1 MALSEG
7 DISWQI
13 LRQVVQ
19 DWAGADAELR
29 EFQTLDGGSIS
40 TTLALTLADGHRSV
54 LKITPHRVDR
64 GYADEA
70 HQLKLMKECGLPV
83 PEVYACQV
91 GSLEKPFS
99 YILMEYV
106 EGVDLNAA
114 RSKCSPEQFD
124 AIQSHLA
131 ELLFKLHENTSTHF
145 MRVTAAEPKK
155 FEKWPA
161 CYQDIFEP
169 IWHEVEKSGLL
180 AVKCRKT
187 IAKVYDR
194 LDVLLAHDDPPR
206 LVHWDVWATNLLTR
220 CGEEGNWHVCALLDP
235 HCKYAHAEVELAYL
249 ELFHTSTPALLKA
262 YQQGRRLPPEYHRV
276 RKPVYQLFTI
286 LNHLRLFGKEYIKM
300 MEGAVEKVSALV

>member
-19 DWAGADAELR
+19 DWAGTGAELR

-40 TTLALTLADGHRSV
+40 TTLALTLANGHRSV

-70 HQLKLMKECGLPV
+70 LQLKLMKECGLPV

-91 GSLEKPFS
+91 GSLDKPFS
-99 YILMEYV
+99 YILMEFV

-114 RSKCSPEQFD
+114 RSRCSPEQFD
-124 AIQSHLA
+124 AIQCHLA
-131 ELLFKLHENTSTHF
+131 ELLLKLHEKTAAHF

-161 CYQDIFEP
+161 CYRDIFEP
-169 IWHEVEKSGLL
+169 IWREVEKSGLL
-180 AVKCRKT
+180 PVKTRKT

-194 LDVLLAHDDPPR
+194 LDVLLAHDDVPR

-220 CGEEGNWHVCALLDP
+220 CGEAGNWQICA
-235 HCKYAHAEVELAYL
+235 CSTRTA
-249 ELFHTSTPALLKA
+249 STPMPRWSWPIWSCSTP
-262 YQQGRRLPPEYHRV
+262 RRLHSSR
-276 RKPVYQLFTI
+276 RTSKGGAFRRSTI
-286 LNHLRLFGKEYIKM
+286 AFASRCTSFSRCSITCGC
-300 MEGAVEKVSALV
+300 SARNTSRRWRGRWRR